1 MLSGHLHRYFN
12 INPTDK
18 VKFPVIDNAHKTVIK
33 AVAESNQLVLE
44 VKDLQGKPVDTIVI
58 PAK

>member
-1 MLSGHLHRYFN
+1 MGKKHASQYANFGSLH
-12 INPTDK
+12 
-18 VKFPVIDNAHKTVIK
+18 AHTTVIK

>member
-1 MLSGHLHRYFN
+1 ML
-12 INPTDK
+12 
-18 VKFPVIDNAHKTVIK
+18 KFPVIDIAHKTVIK